1 MTKSKVATYPN
12 TKTLAALIQEYQEML
27 REAERASK
35 RILALDPQT
44 ERFWD
49 GLTDSA
55 QLFAEVGSR
64 SESVWE
70 EIVDL
75 VDQLPED

>member
-1 MTKSKVATYPN
+1 MAKPKVATYPN

-35 RILALDPQT
+35 RILDLDPQT

-49 GLTDSA
+49 ELSDSA
-55 QLFAEVGSR
+55 HLFTEVGSR
-64 SESVWE
+64 SESIWE
-70 EIVDL
+70 EIVEL